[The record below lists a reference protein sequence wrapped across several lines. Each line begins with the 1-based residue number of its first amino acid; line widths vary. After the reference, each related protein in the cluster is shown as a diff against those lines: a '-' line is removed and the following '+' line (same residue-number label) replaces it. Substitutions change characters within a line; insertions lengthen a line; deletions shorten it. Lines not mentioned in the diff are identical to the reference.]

1 MLRSLNHVALTV
13 PDLETAQK
21 FYASMG
27 LTGDGVGDDLV
38 FRCDGRD
45 QDQVRVIEGPH
56 KRLTWISFG
65 ATVEDLDAMQTRLE
79 AAGVA
84 LTDPPTAN
92 GGEGIWFRDV
102 DGDLVNIRV
111 ADSAP
116 QTRAPVA
123 INNPG
128 SFSRLAQRGAPDRN
142 IDARPRRLGHILK
155 FSLDVHRTIDF
166 YTSLLG
172 MKLSDRIADLAAFL
186 RFGGDSDHHTLAIA
200 QSEGPGLHHMSFEM
214 GNVDQIQ
221 FCAQR
226 MLDAGYRDGWG
237 FGRHIYGSNYF
248 HYVRDPWGSLVEYFW
263 DIDFVPGDAQW
274 EVEVAEANEE
284 SLYQWATSPPPEDFL
299 TNYERRAL
307 ADA

>member
-1 MLRSLNHVALTV
+1 MLRSLNHIALTV
-13 PDLETAQK
+13 PDLTTAQR
-21 FYASMG
+21 FFNSMG
-27 LTGDGVGDDLV
+27 LEDAALGNDLV
-38 FRCDGRD
+38 FRCAGRD
-45 QDQVRVIEGPH
+45 QDQVRAIEGSD

-65 ATVEDLDAMQTRLE
+65 ATEDDIDQIKTRLAE
-79 AAGVA
+79 RSIA
-84 LTDPPTAN
+84 LLDPPTADS
-92 GGEGIWFRDV
+92 GEGIWFRDV
-102 DGDLVNIRV
+102 DGDLVNVRV
-111 ADSAP
+111 AGDAP

-128 SFSRLAQRGAPDRN
+128 SFGRLGQRGAPDRN

-155 FSLDVHRTIDF
+155 FSLDVDRTIDF
-166 YTSLLG
+166 YTGLLG

-186 RFGGDSDHHTLAIA
+186 RFGGNSDHHTLAIA
-200 QSEGPGLHHMSFEM
+200 QSEGAGLHHMSFEM

-226 MLDAGYRDGWG
+226 MMEAGYRDGWG

-248 HYVRDPWGSLVEYFW
+248 HYMRDPWDGLVEYFW
-263 DIDFVPGDAQW
+263 DIDYVPGDADW

-299 TNYERRAL
+299 TNYEHMNLARA
-307 ADA
+307 